1 MIQNLVFGSLFLKIL
16 FLAYNFFVFVQMF
29 QWKSEFFLI
38 SDFLAESL
46 KANKIQRKRS
56 HSFYYTVSLK
66 NLIHFTNLNSLDVE
80 NNMLPQHSQK
90 PF

>member
-56 HSFYYTVSLK
+56 LILLYSFAKKPHSFY
-66 NLIHFTNLNSLDVE
+66 E
-80 NNMLPQHSQK
+80 PQLT
-90 PF
+90 